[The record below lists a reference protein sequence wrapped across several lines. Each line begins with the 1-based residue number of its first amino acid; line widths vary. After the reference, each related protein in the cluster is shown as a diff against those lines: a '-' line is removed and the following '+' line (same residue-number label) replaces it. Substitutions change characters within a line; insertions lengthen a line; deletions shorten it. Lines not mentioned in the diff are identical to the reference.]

1 MNNLSGRLLGT
12 VFSLIGCGALF
23 WPRLASAAPRILFVA
38 RGESA
43 NNTYELY
50 TMSADGTDRRRVTTN
65 TFSEWAPALAPDN
78 YRVAYVRDDLASSN
92 LFITSID
99 GMPPVRLSNTNA
111 ALCVQWADN
120 HTLFFLAR
128 TQPDSGSQST
138 FRLWQIGTDGSGG
151 ALVFTNTFSDWSMGA
166 RAFSVRRETG
176 TVYLSA
182 DVPGGSYESMIRF
195 GAIGSLSPTGT
206 VSTSSSYLD
215 HYGPVVSP
223 DGSQIAFCVDPQG
236 SGGQHRLYV
245 TSIGGGPG
253 IRLSDVYCGNP
264 SWSPDGAWLAF
275 THATGS
281 TYGVSPY
288 VGDIWRV
295 SARGTNLLALTTN
308 SPVAA
313 KCAFP
318 TVFEP
323 PAITIAAPQVDSNEV
338 VINWS
343 GGANLLHTLQ
353 SATNCASGNW
363 TAVPGAADLASTGA
377 TLTVTDGV
385 APAGP
390 RFYRV
395 VARPQWVASKK

>member
-1 MNNLSGRLLGT
+1 MNNLSDRLLGT
-12 VFSLIGCGALF
+12 VFALIGCGALF
-23 WPRLASAAPRILFVA
+23 WPTLAPAAPRILFVA

-78 YRVAYVRDDLASSN
+78 YRVAYVRDDLTASN

-99 GMPPVRLSNTNA
+99 GMAPVRLLNNNA

-120 HTLFFLAR
+120 HTLFFLSR

-138 FRLWQIGTDGSGG
+138 FRLWRIGTDGSGA
-151 ALVFTNTFSDWSMGA
+151 ALVFTNIFSEWSMGS

-176 TVYLSA
+176 TVYLTA
-182 DVPGGSYESMIRF
+182 DVPGGSFESMIRF

-206 VSTSSSYLD
+206 LSTSSSYLD
-215 HYGPVVSP
+215 HYAPVVSP

-236 SGGQHRLYV
+236 NGGQHRLYA
-245 TSIGGGPG
+245 TSISGGPG

-264 SWSPDGAWLAF
+264 SWSPDGTWLAF
-275 THATGS
+275 TRATGS
-281 TYGVSPY
+281 TYGASPY

-295 SARGTNLLALTTN
+295 RAGGTNLLALTTN

-323 PAITIAAPQVDSNEV
+323 PAITMAVPRVDPNQV
-338 VINWS
+338 VITWS
-343 GGANLLHTLQ
+343 GGTNLLHSLQ
-353 SATNCASGNW
+353 STTNWAGGNW
-363 TAVPGAADLASTGA
+363 TAVPGAVDLPSTGA

-385 APAGP
+385 APTGLQ
-390 RFYRV
+390 FYRI
-395 VARPQWVASKK
+395 VARPQ